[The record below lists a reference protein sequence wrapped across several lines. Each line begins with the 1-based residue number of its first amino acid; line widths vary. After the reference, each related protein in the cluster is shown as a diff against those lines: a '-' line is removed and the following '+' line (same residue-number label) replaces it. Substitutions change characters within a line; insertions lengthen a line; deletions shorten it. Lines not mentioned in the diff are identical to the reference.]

1 MTRIYLFPGQGSQKV
16 GMGAELFDRFPE
28 QVAIA
33 DAELGYSVVDLCLRD
48 SSNQLNQTQF
58 TQPALFVVNALT
70 FLNHLL
76 ETGRLPQFVAGHSLG
91 EYNALV
97 AAGVFDF
104 RTGVK
109 LTRER
114 AKLMAQ
120 VSDGGMMAV
129 IGLPADQLQQVL
141 TSAGLDSIDIA
152 NLNSPSQTVISGPVR
167 DLEKSQAI
175 LEQAGAQLCKRLT
188 VSAAFHS
195 RYMAPAE
202 QQFRVFLDSFEFTES
217 RIPVLSNVTARFHD
231 FAQIKEMLARQITQP
246 VRWVEIIKWLLRQPE
261 PEFLE
266 LGPGN
271 VLTGLVRRT
280 KMETVAASAL

>member
-1 MTRIYLFPGQGSQKV
+1 MTRIYLFPGQGSQKL
-16 GMGAELFDRFPE
+16 GMGAELFDLFPE

-70 FLNHLL
+70 FLNHLR

-114 AKLMAQ
+114 ARLMAQ

-152 NLNSPSQTVISGPVR
+152 NLNSPFQTVISGPVR

-195 RYMAPAE
+195 RYMASAE

-217 RIPVLSNVTARFHD
+217 RIPVLSNVTARLHE

-246 VRWVEIIKWLLRQPE
+246 VRWVEIMKWLLRQPE

-271 VLTGLVRRT
+271 VLSGLVRRT
-280 KMETVAASAL
+280 KMETVAPSAR